1 MILEPI
7 KDEGAGAIAPI
18 SEGTATG
25 SSQRESEETE

>member
-7 KDEGAGAIAPI
+7 KDEDAGAIAPI

-25 SSQRESEETE
+25 SSQKGREDKK